1 MRCLAFRKRLIFEL
15 TKGAY
20 MRGKKVKKLL
30 GVMALCAAMATIMPI
45 SVLAEDTVQ
54 DDNAGQVQEATQEVT
69 QEEGGQNEI
78 RENGQELDESDSDNR
93 ENSEDSIMLADENE
107 DILNVKYSAYLHG
120 MDWQEEKSNGWN
132 CWTESSYGSI

>member
-1 MRCLAFRKRLIFEL
+1 
-15 TKGAY
+15 

-69 QEEGGQNEI
+69 QEEGGQND
-78 RENGQELDESDSDNR
+78 RLSES
-93 ENSEDSIMLADENE
+93 
-107 DILNVKYSAYLHG
+107 
-120 MDWQEEKSNGWN
+120 
-132 CWTESSYGSI
+132 